1 MGGRVDQ
8 FLRAKDIPNKKKAE
22 VLDVIAKTGIN
33 SLLSLRERRLTNR
46 NIRPNNIFFVD
57 TDKEE
62 IVFGQ
67 FVSSP
72 PGFDQPVEV
81 ETIEKGM
88 TEESGRGSGSL
99 EDDIYSLGATLALL
113 LQEKSPIKGKSA
125 EQIISLKISLTSFR
139 TLVGEGLITKN
150 LNTLLRGM
158 LHDDDIERWGFE
170 ELDTWSRGHHVKPK
184 KNTLVKR
191 SRRAF
196 RFGGV
201 DHKMSRTLAFS
212 MATHR
217 ESALNI
223 IKDGSLEE
231 WLDENLQELSL
242 ANTIKVAKENSI
254 AFSETMPN
262 ADELLLSRVLML
274 LDPKAP
280 ITYKDINYMPDG
292 FGSAMAIETLRGGTA
307 SIFMDSVINNVPDIW
322 YSIVEDTIPN
332 LHTSRE
338 FYSKMSSHLQKAGPG
353 FGIERCLY
361 DANPGCACQS
371 PIIIKENIYS
381 VSDLLQTLN
390 QVEKLTNT
398 TQSPIDR
405 HIAAFITS
413 RSAENMDDSISQLGD
428 LDEAIAT
435 LSMLRLLVNLQN
447 TMNVGTLLGLTKWVG
462 GLMGPV
468 IRLYHSRGKRR
479 EIEGAVP
486 SIVRSGNLSEL
497 LSLLD
502 NSREKQVD
510 EKNYQAAAKEYK
522 ETEKEIIE
530 IGDNIGPTSEIGE
543 RTSKQTAAVISNL
556 IMIIIIFFIIVT

>member
-1 MGGRVDQ
+1 M
-8 FLRAKDIPNKKKAE
+8 
-22 VLDVIAKTGIN
+22 
-33 SLLSLRERRLTNR
+33 
-46 NIRPNNIFFVD
+46 
-57 TDKEE
+57 
-62 IVFGQ
+62 
-67 FVSSP
+67 
-72 PGFDQPVEV
+72 
-81 ETIEKGM
+81 
-88 TEESGRGSGSL
+88 
-99 EDDIYSLGATLALL
+99 
-113 LQEKSPIKGKSA
+113 PI
-125 EQIISLKISLTSFR
+125 
-139 TLVGEGLITKN
+139 
-150 LNTLLRGM
+150 
-158 LHDDDIERWGFE
+158 
-170 ELDTWSRGHHVKPK
+170 
-184 KNTLVKR
+184 
-191 SRRAF
+191 
-196 RFGGV
+196 
-201 DHKMSRTLAFS
+201 
-212 MATHR
+212 
-217 ESALNI
+217 
-223 IKDGSLEE
+223 
-231 WLDENLQELSL
+231 
-242 ANTIKVAKENSI
+242 
-254 AFSETMPN
+254 

-468 IRLYHSRGKRR
+468 IRRYHSRGKRR